1 MEKTVLRTTSLLGA
15 LFGLLFCSLCA
26 LDAAAQ
32 AQSLRPEGTYLRPRL
47 GASFYNGD
55 RDPSGYFQSP
65 GPSTGIEYGINRRL
79 GSLGG
84 GLGLMYILGR
94 YPRIVWDVAAPTA
107 DNDTGNAL
115 QGELAVWRHTVG
127 LVGRTSFAPEARVDP
142 YLQLGVGTTVTLINS
157 QFDFAFSP
165 IGGAGVDIAITDQ
178 VGIFLEATG
187 LLGTPDYA
195 TDQAESLDSRSF
207 DWLGFYGGGIR
218 INLSDP
224 AIPPAVI
231 ALDGP
236 TRLETATPVTFV
248 ATVNDETVSDP
259 VEYRWDLGDGTTG
272 SGLEV
277 SHRFE
282 EPGNYTLT
290 FTAMNEGGADEQ
302 VLNIAVAEPAPP
314 PPPPAPTLA
323 TSAAEPNPVE
333 VGEPVR
339 FNAEADSE
347 GPVDYTWT
355 FGDGTTDVGGEV
367 VHVYEEPGTYM
378 ATLEAS
384 NSGGAVSESV
394 QIRVQRPSVVALSC
408 NELVEFNAAFFDKN
422 AATLREKGRQ
432 ALTENLAVLEACP
445 DLNVRVEALAAPD
458 EQNQNTL
465 AAERADAVERFYVDN
480 GIASNRI
487 IQVRDATPALA
498 SNTTRKNRSAKDGLA
513 LLRRADSTPVPT
525 DAMEQDEAQPSL
537 TEVEN

>member
-1 MEKTVLRTTSLLGA
+1 MLRTSPLLSVF
-15 LFGLLFCSLCA
+15 LCLLFCGLCT

-55 RDPSGYFQSP
+55 RDPSGYFQRP

-79 GSLGG
+79 GPLGG

-94 YPRIVWDVAAPTA
+94 YPRIVWDVDALTA
-107 DNDTGNAL
+107 ENDRGSAL
-115 QGELAVWRHTVG
+115 EGELAVWRHTVG
-127 LVGRTSFAPEARVDP
+127 LVGRTGFAPEARANP
-142 YLQLGVGTTVTLINS
+142 YLQAGLGSTVTLING
-157 QFDFAFSP
+157 QLDFAFSP
-165 IGGAGVDIAITDQ
+165 LAGAGVDIAITDQ
-178 VGIFLEATG
+178 VGIFLEATA
-187 LLGTPDYA
+187 LLGAPDRA
-195 TDQAESLDSRSF
+195 IDQAEALDDRSF
-207 DWLGFYGGGIR
+207 DWLGFYGGGVR

-236 TRLETATPVTFV
+236 TRLEAATPVTFV

-259 VEYRWDLGDGTTG
+259 VEYRWDLGDGTTS

-277 SHRFE
+277 SHHFD

-290 FTAMNEGGADEQ
+290 FTAMNEGGTDKQ
-302 VLNIAVAEPAPP
+302 VLNIAVAEPPPP
-314 PPPPAPTLA
+314 PPPPAPAIA

-333 VGEPVR
+333 VGEPIR
-339 FNAEADSE
+339 FNAVADSE
-347 GPVDYTWT
+347 GDVDYTWT
-355 FGDGTTDVGGEV
+355 FGDGSTDVGGEV
-367 VHVYEEPGTYM
+367 VHVYEEPGTYT

-384 NSGGAVSESV
+384 NAGGSALESV
-394 QIRVQRPSVVALSC
+394 QVRVRRPAVVALSC

-422 AATLREKGRQ
+422 AATLREEGRQ

-445 DLNVRVEALAAPD
+445 DLNVRVEALAAPN
-458 EQNQNTL
+458 EQDPRAL
-465 AAERADAVERFYVDN
+465 ASERASTVEQFYVDS
-480 GIASNRI
+480 GIAPDRI
-487 IQVRDATPALA
+487 IRVMDATPALA
-498 SNTTRKNRSAKDGLA
+498 SRMTKNGLA
-513 LLRRADSTPVPT
+513 LLRRADSTPVASDP
-525 DAMEQDEAQPSL
+525 AQQSAAGPSL